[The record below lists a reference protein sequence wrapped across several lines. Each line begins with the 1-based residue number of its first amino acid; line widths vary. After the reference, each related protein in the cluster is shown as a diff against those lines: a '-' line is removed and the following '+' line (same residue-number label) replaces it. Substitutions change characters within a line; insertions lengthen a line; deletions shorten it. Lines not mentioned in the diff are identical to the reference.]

1 METFETTLR
10 EFGGEDSKSS
20 DRASVDDRPK
30 LAEGAPGAGPDLL
43 GPPAA
48 NRHRLQDER
57 SAITHHFA
65 FGGHEGYLTVGF
77 YPNGQPGEIFIRMA
91 KAGSTIAG
99 LMECFGTVV
108 SVSLQHGVPLKVLCD
123 KLSHTRFEPSGWT
136 GNAEI
141 GYAKSVMD
149 YIFRWLEIRFLS
161 GEQFTLFSD
170 GRRGTSVGGESR
182 PGRVD
187 GSQFFHD
194 MGDAP
199 PCVACGG
206 LMKPSGTCYTCVN
219 CGQTSGVSGRAG
231 VQRIST
237 RLDAES
243 RVRWEHWNRDS
254 TCWQQLTADWQ
265 AA

>member
-1 METFETTLR
+1 METLEPKIQGFC
-10 EFGGEDSKSS
+10 GDGSKSP
-20 DRASVDDRPK
+20 DPASFDDLTK
-30 LAEGAPGAGPDLL
+30 FAEEAPGSTPNPL

-77 YPNGQPGEIFIRMA
+77 YPNGEPGEIFIRMA

-141 GYAKSVMD
+141 GYAKSIMD
-149 YIFRWLEIRFLS
+149 YLFRFMELRFLS
-161 GEQFTLFSD
+161 GKQLSLFGQES
-170 GRRGTSVGGESR
+170 GEISAGGELT
-182 PGRVD
+182 PGPIDASQSLYDIGD
-187 GSQFFHD
+187 G
-194 MGDAP
+194 P
-199 PCVACGG
+199 PCMTCGG
-206 LMKPSGTCYTCVN
+206 LMKASGTCYTCVN
-219 CGQTSGVSGRAG
+219 CGQTSGCS
-231 VQRIST
+231 
-237 RLDAES
+237 
-243 RVRWEHWNRDS
+243 
-254 TCWQQLTADWQ
+254 
-265 AA
+265 

>member
-1 METFETTLR
+1 METLERTPR
-10 EFGGEDSKSS
+10 EFSGEDSKSS
-20 DRASVDDRPK
+20 GPASVDEQTKSAD
-30 LAEGAPGAGPDLL
+30 GASKSAFDLS

-65 FGGHEGYLTVGF
+65 FSGHEGYLTVGF

-99 LMECFGTVV
+99 LMECFGIVV

-136 GNAEI
+136 GNAQI
-141 GYAKSVMD
+141 GYAKSAMD
-149 YIFRWLEIRFLS
+149 YIFRWLELRFLS
-161 GEQFTLFSD
+161 GKQLPLFGPS
-170 GRRGTSVGGESR
+170 GGENNAGSE
-182 PGRVD
+182 PSPDPVE
-187 GSQFFHD
+187 GSQFFYD
-194 MGDAP
+194 IGDAP

-219 CGQTSGVSGRAG
+219 CGQTSGCS
-231 VQRIST
+231 
-237 RLDAES
+237 
-243 RVRWEHWNRDS
+243 
-254 TCWQQLTADWQ
+254 
-265 AA
+265 

>member
-1 METFETTLR
+1 METLERTPR
-10 EFGGEDSKSS
+10 EFSGEDSKSS
-20 DRASVDDRPK
+20 GPASVDEQTKSAD
-30 LAEGAPGAGPDLL
+30 GASQSASDLL

-108 SVSLQHGVPLKVLCD
+108 SVSLQHGVPLKVLCE

-141 GYAKSVMD
+141 GYAKSIMD
-149 YIFRWLEIRFLS
+149 YLFRWMELRFLS
-161 GEQFTLFSD
+161 GTQLTLFDPGGSED
-170 GRRGTSVGGESR
+170 STGRELNRGPVG
-182 PGRVD
+182 D
-187 GSQFFHD
+187 SQFLYD
-194 MGDAP
+194 IGDSP

-219 CGQTSGVSGRAG
+219 CGQTSGCS
-231 VQRIST
+231 
-237 RLDAES
+237 
-243 RVRWEHWNRDS
+243 
-254 TCWQQLTADWQ
+254 
-265 AA
+265 

>member
-1 METFETTLR
+1 METFEPTPR
-10 EFGGEDSKSS
+10 ECGAEDLISS
-20 DRASVDDRPK
+20 DPASVDDRTK
-30 LAEGAPGAGPDLL
+30 LAEGAPESASDLL

-48 NRHRLQDER
+48 NRHRLQNER

-136 GNAEI
+136 GNAQI
-141 GYAKSVMD
+141 GYAKSIMD
-149 YIFRWLEIRFLS
+149 YLFRFMELRFLS
-161 GEQFTLFSD
+161 GKQLSLFGQSN
-170 GRRGTSVGGESR
+170 GEIGAGGE
-182 PGRVD
+182 PGPSPID
-187 GSQFFHD
+187 GSQFLYD
-194 MGDAP
+194 IGDVP
-199 PCVACGG
+199 PCVGCGG

-219 CGQTSGVSGRAG
+219 CGQTSGCS
-231 VQRIST
+231 
-237 RLDAES
+237 
-243 RVRWEHWNRDS
+243 
-254 TCWQQLTADWQ
+254 
-265 AA
+265 

>member
-1 METFETTLR
+1 MEIFERTPR

-20 DRASVDDRPK
+20 DPASVDDPSK
-30 LAEGAPGAGPDLL
+30 LAEGAPGSTPDLL

-65 FGGHEGYLTVGF
+65 FGGHEGYLTIGF

-149 YIFRWLEIRFLS
+149 YIFRWLELRFLA
-161 GEQFTLFSD
+161 GEQLPLF
-170 GRRGTSVGGESR
+170 GPGGGENSAVR
-182 PGRVD
+182 ELNLDPLD
-187 GSQFFHD
+187 GSQFLHD
-194 MGDAP
+194 IDDGP

-219 CGQTSGVSGRAG
+219 CGQTSGCS
-231 VQRIST
+231 
-237 RLDAES
+237 
-243 RVRWEHWNRDS
+243 
-254 TCWQQLTADWQ
+254 
-265 AA
+265 

>member
-1 METFETTLR
+1 METFEPTSR

-20 DRASVDDRPK
+20 DPASADARTK
-30 LAEGAPGAGPDLL
+30 LAEGAPGAAPDLL

-48 NRHRLQDER
+48 NRHRLQNER

-141 GYAKSVMD
+141 GYAKSIMD
-149 YIFRWLEIRFLS
+149 YLFRWMELRLLS
-161 GEQFTLFSD
+161 GKQLSLFGQGNGETSAEREQA
-170 GRRGTSVGGESR
+170 
-182 PGRVD
+182 PGPDD
-187 GSQFFHD
+187 GSQFLYD
-194 MGDAP
+194 IGDAP
-199 PCVACGG
+199 PCVSCGG
-206 LMKPSGTCYTCVN
+206 LTKPSGTCYTCVN
-219 CGQTSGVSGRAG
+219 CGQTSGCS
-231 VQRIST
+231 
-237 RLDAES
+237 
-243 RVRWEHWNRDS
+243 
-254 TCWQQLTADWQ
+254 
-265 AA
+265 

>member
-1 METFETTLR
+1 METFEPTPR
-10 EFGGEDSKSS
+10 ECGAEDSKSS
-20 DRASVDDRPK
+20 GPPSVEDATN
-30 LAEGAPGAGPDLL
+30 LAEGAPGSAPDPV

-136 GNAEI
+136 GNTEI
-141 GYAKSVMD
+141 GYAKSIMD
-149 YIFRWLEIRFLS
+149 YIFRWLELRFLS
-161 GEQFTLFSD
+161 GKQLSLF
-170 GRRGTSVGGESR
+170 GQGNGEIGAAR
-182 PGRVD
+182 ELTPNPA
-187 GSQFFHD
+187 
-194 MGDAP
+194 DAP
-199 PCVACGG
+199 QSLHDIGDGPPCITCGG

-219 CGQTSGVSGRAG
+219 CGQTSGCS
-231 VQRIST
+231 
-237 RLDAES
+237 
-243 RVRWEHWNRDS
+243 
-254 TCWQQLTADWQ
+254 
-265 AA
+265 

>member
-1 METFETTLR
+1 MNTSEPTI
-10 EFGGEDSKSS
+10 GGFAEDGSKSP
-20 DRASVDDRPK
+20 DAASADHRCK
-30 LAEGAPGAGPDLL
+30 LAEKVPESASDPP
-43 GPPAA
+43 GPPEA

-141 GYAKSVMD
+141 GYAESIMD
-149 YIFRWLEIRFLS
+149 YLFRWMELRFLS
-161 GEQFTLFSD
+161 GKQLPLF
-170 GRRGTSVGGESR
+170 GQGNGEIGDAGEPS
-182 PGRVD
+182 PGPVK

-194 MGDAP
+194 MGDGP

-206 LMKPSGTCYTCVN
+206 LMKPSGSCYTCVN
-219 CGQTSGVSGRAG
+219 CGQTSGCS
-231 VQRIST
+231 
-237 RLDAES
+237 
-243 RVRWEHWNRDS
+243 
-254 TCWQQLTADWQ
+254 
-265 AA
+265 